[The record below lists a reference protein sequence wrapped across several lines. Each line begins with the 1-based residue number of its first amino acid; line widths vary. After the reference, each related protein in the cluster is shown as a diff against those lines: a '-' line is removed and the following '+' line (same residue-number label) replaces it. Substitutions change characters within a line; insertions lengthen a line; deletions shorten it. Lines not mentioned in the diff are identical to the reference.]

1 MIQQTYL
8 LLVQAFQ
15 RLHHRL
21 LWFRALKQEIIR
33 YLKKYLQYL
42 HFVINFD
49 FFVSALK
56 TVCDCVCV
64 LTFHIGIGNLNRPS
78 VSQTLTFLRE

>member
-1 MIQQTYL
+1 MKEKIN
-8 LLVQAFQ
+8 
-15 RLHHRL
+15 
-21 LWFRALKQEIIR
+21 R
-33 YLKKYLQYL
+33 YWQYL

>member
-33 YLKKYLQYL
+33 YLNERKNKYYRQYL
-42 HFVINFD
+42 HFD

-56 TVCDCVCV
+56 TVCDCVW
-64 LTFHIGIGNLNRPS
+64 L
-78 VSQTLTFLRE
+78 FLHFILELEI

>member
-33 YLKKYLQYL
+33 YLKERKKYLQYL

-64 LTFHIGIGNLNRPS
+64 
-78 VSQTLTFLRE
+78 FLHFILELEI